1 MHRCPA
7 WNLARN
13 TQTHCRMQDAPKRP
27 TKVDRA
33 KPWLPGTIDGT
44 TTLSGSTMLADILHK
59 VAQCLHDDNQPY
71 HPRPSLCSPEFEDSP
86 GRCVRQMVYHRLEA
100 PHRPLPGRAV
110 LIFDDGRWH
119 EDASAKWIEKTAIT
133 LHDRQLGV
141 DIRLPRPIGRPY
153 TCTVCKRPIDPSV
166 LHGHL
171 DGLLTDPV
179 GLIRLWEHKAVGHFA
194 FQEALDGD
202 LPLDYIAQG
211 CSYLSSEALRAR
223 DVREAILLLKSKNT
237 SAYCEYRF
245 SYDPELDRCT
255 MIEMIASDG
264 TSSALSETVDGILT
278 SAYAKFEVVEE
289 LANRLV
295 FPARS
300 YRQDHWRCAYCLWGG
315 TCWEGYAA
323 EVASRRPLTELP
335 TLAPMLEQYYEAKRA
350 KGHGEQVIKKLRP
363 LILAA
368 LERNQTKTA
377 RANGLTAAV
386 CTQERSDL
394 EQDLLPPPIK
404 KAATRRKTV
413 EILKVTRRGDRTT
426 GYGDGQ
432 EGKGEEFKE
441 LAGNPA

>member
-1 MHRCPA
+1 
-7 WNLARN
+7 
-13 TQTHCRMQDAPKRP
+13 
-27 TKVDRA
+27 
-33 KPWLPGTIDGT
+33 
-44 TTLSGSTMLADILHK
+44 MLADILHK
-59 VAQCLHDDNQPY
+59 VAQALHDDSQPY
-71 HPRPSLCSPEFEDSP
+71 HPRPSLCSPEFEDAP
-86 GRCVRQMVYHRLEA
+86 GRCVRQMVYHRLEV

-110 LIFDDGRWH
+110 LVFDDGHWH
-119 EDASAKWIEKTAIT
+119 EDASARWIEKTAIT

-141 DIRLPRPIGRPY
+141 DIRLPRPIGQPY
-153 TCTVCKRPIDPSV
+153 VCTVCHRAIDPSF

-179 GLIRLWEHKAVGHFA
+179 GVTRLWEHKAVGHFA
-194 FQEALDGD
+194 FQEALDGE

-211 CSYLSSEALRAR
+211 CSYLSSETLRAR
-223 DVREAILLLKSKNT
+223 GVQEAILLLKSKNT

-245 SYDPELDRCT
+245 RYEPDQDRCT
-255 MIEMIASDG
+255 LIEMIASDG
-264 TSSALSETVDGILT
+264 TSATLRETVDGLLS

-289 LANRLV
+289 LADRLV

-323 EVASRRPLTELP
+323 EVASRTPLTELP
-335 TLAPMLEQYYEAKRA
+335 TLAPLLEQYYEAKRA

-377 RANGLTAAV
+377 RANGLTATV

-394 EQDLLPPPIK
+394 DQDLLPPPIK
-404 KAATRRKTV
+404 KAATRSKTV
-413 EILKVTRRGDRTT
+413 EILKVTRRGDRITRD
-426 GYGDGQ
+426 GDGQ
-432 EGKGEEFKE
+432 EGKGKERKE
-441 LAGNPA
+441 LVGNPA